1 MNNNNQIPN
10 SNNYNNPNTFNPQ
23 TNQFNQNNQNLGFYQ
38 QNTNSNYN
46 MQPNISPNQNFQTNQ
61 FNQQGVYYEQQNT
74 ITPQP
79 IEEKP
84 PYNPQPT
91 PNEPIIENSTPSLNE
106 LNVLEQHV
114 QKHVQKFMA
123 AMLSLTSRREL
134 VMHVVVIKSLQ
145 LQLAAVQFLDQNH
158 VITAMQF
165 QRKKNVSQ

>member
-10 SNNYNNPNTFNPQ
+10 SNNYNNNPNTFNPQ
-23 TNQFNQNNQNLGFYQ
+23 TNQFNQYNQNLGFYQ

-106 LNVLEQHV
+106 LNVDGTYNKITKEEPEINNSNQT
-114 QKHVQKFMA
+114 KKKTIT
-123 AMLSLTSRREL
+123 LTKENKVFITIII
-134 VMHVVVIKSLQ
+134 VMPYIFDLIRKIKY
-145 LQLAAVQFLDQNH
+145 
-158 VITAMQF
+158 
-165 QRKKNVSQ
+165 